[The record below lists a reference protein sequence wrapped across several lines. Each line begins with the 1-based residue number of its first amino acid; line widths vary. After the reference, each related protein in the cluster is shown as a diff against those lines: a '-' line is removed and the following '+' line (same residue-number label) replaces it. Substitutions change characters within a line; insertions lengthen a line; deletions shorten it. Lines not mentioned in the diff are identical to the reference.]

1 MQFITTDKVSSCT
14 VSMTND
20 LGFADRRNFYEKWS
34 RDGKRIAK
42 LLFAGN
48 SLAKAQLIFERFI
61 QKRPRSKLTIRQRT
75 RVLQE
80 WPSA

>member
-1 MQFITTDKVSSCT
+1 MQFIITDKVSFCT

-34 RDGKRIAK
+34 RDGQRIAE

-48 SLAKAQLIFERFI
+48 SLAKAQTYLRTVHPEATKVE
-61 QKRPRSKLTIRQRT
+61 QRS

-80 WPSA
+80 WLATKQG